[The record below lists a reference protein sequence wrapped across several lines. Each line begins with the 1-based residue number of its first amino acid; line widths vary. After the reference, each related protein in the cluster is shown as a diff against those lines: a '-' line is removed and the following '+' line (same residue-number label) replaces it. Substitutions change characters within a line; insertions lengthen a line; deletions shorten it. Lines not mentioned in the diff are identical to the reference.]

1 MMSEFERVCNVCG
14 HVHVGSRAELARL
27 TVCEG
32 CGAQLPQGMRV
43 HAAAAP
49 VASGEGAGE
58 PRVLVC
64 PHCGHRHEGTA
75 ERLSS
80 LWYCEECAEPL
91 EGASPEAV
99 ARPAG
104 SEAPAPESP
113 VTLCLRLAGAD
124 VCEELPRAA
133 GEGVFGRLTAAS
145 PTLASARTLSRRQF
159 AYRYLDDGSLEIR
172 NLSQFGTRVAGELL
186 SGEGEV
192 ATARPPATVE
202 MAGLVFSLERM

>member
-99 ARPAG
+99 ARPGG

-113 VTLCLRLAGAD
+113 ATLCLRLAGAD
-124 VCEELPRAA
+124 VCEELPRTA

-186 SGEGEV
+186 SGEGEA